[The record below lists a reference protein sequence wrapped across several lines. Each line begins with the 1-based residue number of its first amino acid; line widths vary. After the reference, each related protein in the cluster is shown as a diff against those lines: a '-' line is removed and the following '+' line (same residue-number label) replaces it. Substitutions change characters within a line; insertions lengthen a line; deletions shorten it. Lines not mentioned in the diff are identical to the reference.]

1 MQKVGVST
9 VFWRLF
15 PLMNRDLWMRDQ
27 PPQQTMGNL
36 CAENVCSNSCL
47 PETKKSEFTPEN
59 WFLKGSAFLFWV
71 VCQWNQG
78 WNFLL
83 VLGSRWCRKKK
94 LDHWPTPLVS
104 GWSRSTSPFLKG
116 RIGTWHINFENQS
129 NPTREPCWIFFVE
142 NQRHRFER
150 HP

>member
-1 MQKVGVST
+1 MQKVAFQQFSEGCFPSWIGISGWGINHLNKQWEIYVQRMF
-9 VFWRLF
+9 VAIHVYPKQKKRVYPWKLF
-15 PLMNRDLWMRDQ
+15 
-27 PPQQTMGNL
+27 
-36 CAENVCSNSCL
+36 
-47 PETKKSEFTPEN
+47 F
-59 WFLKGSAFLFWV
+59 KGSAFLFWV

-150 HP
+150 RP